1 MRRERGGGG
10 GGSRRH
16 RFTPLRHDERD
27 VTEQILTDA
36 VIAMSLREGHST
48 LHTTRNSSSIAAGIP
63 QRRSP
68 RGNSTMEEDLP
79 PPVRYVVPERIE
91 DESEAYARE
100 LQEKEEAYARELQEK
115 ELREPAQIKE
125 DENLAKAIAMVQE
138 DMVATV
144 VPPIKQK
151 KKRRRSSLFRSLFR
165 RLRAPLSRRRREK
178 FMKKIETSL
187 SEGSGPPPPPVRI
200 VSLAHSCT
208 LTYHLSNRYELSH
221 HANPPYPLQHW
232 SDDHHH
238 LHHHLYIGILLHSHH
253 ASRKINRSNSLVLSR
268 SVSIVNLPSLVISI
282 SRPTKI

>member
-48 LHTTRNSSSIAAGIP
+48 STRNSSSIAAGIP
-63 QRRSP
+63 QLP

-91 DESEAYARE
+91 DASEAYARE

-187 SEGSGPPPPPVRI
+187 SEGSRPPPPPVRI
-200 VSLAHSCT
+200 VSFIHSYT
-208 LTYHLSNRYELSH
+208 
-221 HANPPYPLQHW
+221 
-232 SDDHHH
+232 D
-238 LHHHLYIGILLHSHH
+238 
-253 ASRKINRSNSLVLSR
+253 SL
-268 SVSIVNLPSLVISI
+268 NTHTGT
-282 SRPTKI
+282 SRPTTPTRHTHCNTRPTITTIYIITSTSGSRCTRITSHGRSTDRTRSC